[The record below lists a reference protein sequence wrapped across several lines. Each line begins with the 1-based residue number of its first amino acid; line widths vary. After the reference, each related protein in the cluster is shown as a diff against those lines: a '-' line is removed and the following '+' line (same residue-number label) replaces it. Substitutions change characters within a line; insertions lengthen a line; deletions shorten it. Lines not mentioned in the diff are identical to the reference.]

1 MEAVS
6 AGCMETHSLSISS
19 LQYSRG
25 YLMICYQLS
34 FAINPVPWANI
45 DVLGEHTSA
54 VPQQLSWECG
64 NVISIPI
71 SRTGITN

>member
-1 MEAVS
+1 
-6 AGCMETHSLSISS
+6 
-19 LQYSRG
+19 
-25 YLMICYQLS
+25 MICYQLS
-34 FAINPVPWANI
+34 FAINPIPWANI

-71 SRTGITN
+71 LRTGITN